1 MKALILM
8 GSPRKGGN
16 TASLTAPFV
25 EELKADGVE
34 CTTFDVYDMDLR
46 PCVACRTCQKDWTIF
61 GCPQDD
67 DMQQIFD
74 AAMEADLIVAA
85 SPIYSWYCT
94 PPMKNALD
102 RLVYG
107 MNKYYGE
114 EMGPSIWKGKKM
126 ALIST
131 CGYPVEKGADRL
143 VYGMNKY
150 YGEEMGPSIWKG
162 KKMALISTCGY
173 PVEKG
178 ADLWEEGMKRYAK
191 HSRLQYVGM
200 VCERQRNYGEQFMDE
215 EKEAKMRAFAKQCIE
230 G

>member
-25 EELKADGVE
+25 DELKANGVE

-67 DMQQIFD
+67 DMQKIFD
-74 AAMEADLIVAA
+74 AALEADLIVAA

-94 PPMKNALD
+94 PPIKNAL
-102 RLVYG
+102 
-107 MNKYYGE
+107 
-114 EMGPSIWKGKKM
+114 
-126 ALIST
+126 
-131 CGYPVEKGADRL
+131 DRL

>member
-25 EELKADGVE
+25 DELRANGVE

-74 AAMEADLIVAA
+74 AALEADLIVAA

-131 CGYPVEKGADRL
+131 CGYPVEKGAD
-143 VYGMNKY
+143 
-150 YGEEMGPSIWKG
+150 
-162 KKMALISTCGY
+162 
-173 PVEKG
+173 
-178 ADLWEEGMKRYAK
+178 LWEEGMKRYAK

-200 VCERQRNYGEQFMDE
+200 ACERQRNYGEQFMDE
-215 EKEAKMRAFAKQCIE
+215 EKEAKMKDFAKKCIE

>member
-8 GSPRKGGN
+8 GSPRKEGN
-16 TASLTAPFV
+16 TASLLKPFV
-25 EELKADGVE
+25 KTLEEKGVG

-46 PCVACRTCQKDWTIF
+46 PCVACRTCQKDWSIF

-67 DMQQIFD
+67 DMQSIFD
-74 AAMEADLIVAA
+74 AAMEADLIVVA

-94 PPMKNALD
+94 PPVKNALD

-114 EMGPSIWKGKKM
+114 EMGPS
-126 ALIST
+126 L
-131 CGYPVEKGADRL
+131 
-143 VYGMNKY
+143 
-150 YGEEMGPSIWKG
+150 WKG

-178 ADLWEEGMKRYAK
+178 ADLFEEGMKRYAK

-200 VCERQRNYGEQFMDE
+200 ACERQRNYGEQFMDE
-215 EKEAKMRAFAKQCIE
+215 EKEAKMTAFALHCLE
-230 G
+230 D

>member
-25 EELKADGVE
+25 SELEARGVSRK
-34 CTTFDVYDMDLR
+34 TFDVYDMDLR
-46 PCVACRTCQKDWTIF
+46 PCVACRTCQKDWTKF

-74 AAMEADLIVAA
+74 AALEADLIVVA

-94 PPMKNALD
+94 PPVKNVLD

-131 CGYPVEKGADRL
+131 CGYPVEKGADL
-143 VYGMNKY
+143 F
-150 YGEEMGPSIWKG
+150 
-162 KKMALISTCGY
+162 
-173 PVEKG
+173 
-178 ADLWEEGMKRYAK
+178 EEGMKRYAK

-200 VCERQRNYGEQFMDE
+200 ACERQRNYGEQFMDA
-215 EKEAKMRAFAKQCIE
+215 EKEQAMRDFAQKCME
-230 G
+230 E